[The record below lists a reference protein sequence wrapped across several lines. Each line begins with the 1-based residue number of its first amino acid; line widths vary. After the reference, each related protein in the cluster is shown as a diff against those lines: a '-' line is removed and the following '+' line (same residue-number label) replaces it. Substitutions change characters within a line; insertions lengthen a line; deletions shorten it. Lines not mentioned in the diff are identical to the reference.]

1 MVSTI
6 TRYNLND
13 AIPTGILAVNASKVI
28 MTFKADTASA
38 KVQLAYNTGGFADG
52 AYIEF
57 EDGTIAVFDADPITG
72 KVPSM
77 DDLFAL
83 MSAGTGTLAVWILSC
98 EGGY

>member
-57 EDGTIAVFDADPITG
+57 
-72 KVPSM
+72 
-77 DDLFAL
+77 
-83 MSAGTGTLAVWILSC
+83 
-98 EGGY
+98 